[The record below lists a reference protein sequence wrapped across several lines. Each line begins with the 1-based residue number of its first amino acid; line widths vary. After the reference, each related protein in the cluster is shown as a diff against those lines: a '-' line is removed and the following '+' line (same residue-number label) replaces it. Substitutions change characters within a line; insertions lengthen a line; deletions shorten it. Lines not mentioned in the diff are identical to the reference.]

1 MDWDTLPTNLL
12 DLIGPYSLYDLYLK
26 ILAILEE
33 STSGVIQAQERV
45 LMLVRLQ
52 KMGSTITSLRTNGG
66 TIIRV
71 KN

>member
-26 ILAILEE
+26 ISAILEE
-33 STSGVIQAQERV
+33 CTSGVTQEQERV
-45 LMLVRLQ
+45 LMLVRSR
-52 KMGSTITSLRTNGG
+52 KMASTTTSHKTNGG
-66 TIIRV
+66 TIIKV